1 MEAEDLIKEQQK
13 PFKQWN
19 AINDAMKIYR
29 EAEKHMNV
37 SEPETEVKQVIDL
50 KKARLY
56 YLIERQKE
64 VPSKKW
70 YQNTTNQFIIGT
82 SISVIAILLT
92 LLW

>member
-1 MEAEDLIKEQQK
+1 MLISYKNK

-50 KKARLY
+50 HKARFD

-64 VPSKKW
+64 FKPKKW
-70 YQNTTNQFIIGT
+70 YQNTTIQWIVGLILATALG
-82 SISVIAILLT
+82 IAALL
-92 LLW
+92 